1 MRSSCT
7 VKRRAKEGIVKRT
20 ILVPV
25 MRGGR
30 GREVGLVL
38 VMVVLKVDGAMAMG
52 REERGRYRVGWELLA
67 AFSK

>member
-38 VMVVLKVDGAMAMG
+38 VMVVLKVDGAMAMD

>member
-1 MRSSCT
+1 
-7 VKRRAKEGIVKRT
+7 
-20 ILVPV
+20 
-25 MRGGR
+25 
-30 GREVGLVL
+30 L